1 MVYLKIEGQKSA
13 TKKINWIK
21 GHMNYDSIITFKFE
35 EKTMKTIIRSASA
48 PAPIGPYSQAVKTG
62 NLMFCSGM
70 IALDPVTG
78 QMIQDSIAAETKQVM
93 LNIAALLQEAG
104 AGFENIVKTTI
115 FLISMDDFAAV
126 NEVYGSF
133 FNDHF
138 PARETVAVAGLPKN
152 ARVEISVTVAMP

>member
-1 MVYLKIEGQKSA
+1 
-13 TKKINWIK
+13 
-21 GHMNYDSIITFKFE
+21 MNYDSIITFKFE

-62 NLMFCSGM
+62 NLIFCSGM

>member
-1 MVYLKIEGQKSA
+1 
-13 TKKINWIK
+13 
-21 GHMNYDSIITFKFE
+21 
-35 EKTMKTIIRSASA
+35 MKTIIRSASA
-48 PAPIGPYSQAVKTG
+48 PAPIGPYSQAVRIG

-78 QMIQDSIAAETKQVM
+78 QLVQDSIAAETKQVM
-93 LNIAALLQEAG
+93 QNISALLQEAG

-138 PARETVAVAGLPKN
+138 PARETVAVSGLPKN